1 MCGDA
6 YCQNGLIQVQCTL
19 LRRSKFDLGYIR
31 VWGSCRHG
39 LISIPKWITHLQ
51 TLLQTLLWTMLWT
64 PMSDM
69 PGRLA
74 IVKEG
79 SWDRAAIVLETRK
92 ADHHHH
98 LDYDHHHH
106 KFPAIRSSS
115 IYEIPRP
122 AQLRIISREVKE
134 GTATSNV
141 TTMSPQYHS

>member
-1 MCGDA
+1 MALD
-6 YCQNGLIQVQCTL
+6 IH
-19 LRRSKFDLGYIR
+19 IR

-51 TLLQTLLWTMLWT
+51 TLLWTMLWT
-64 PMSDM
+64 SMSDM

-106 KFPAIRSSS
+106 KFPTIRSSN

-122 AQLRIISREVKE
+122 TQLRIIISRGKE
-134 GTATSNV
+134 GGNRYQQCHNNV
-141 TTMSPQYHS
+141 TTMPQLEIRRR